1 MDQSMKRCCGGL
13 SQRANGIAW
22 MIGAAVGLV
31 FAHAQCALAT
41 DKGWAAQVVT
51 GAITTKQVPAPKASN
66 LPIPVER
73 VYTAAVPSDKKAID
87 PIPAK
92 ASSERQRGAA
102 PAGDLRPAQQY
113 CINIANAA
121 ADARITWQKKM
132 LGDMERELE
141 DRIAK
146 LEAKLVEY
154 QQWLA
159 RRDEYSKKA
168 QEQLVGIFA
177 RMRPDAAAAQLAV
190 ADEET
195 SAAILSKLDTR
206 VSSTILAEME
216 PNQAARLTAIMV
228 GAGKVT
234 SGKSARAGRDG
245 KRS

>member
-1 MDQSMKRCCGGL
+1 MKRRAGGL
-13 SQRANGIAW
+13 AQCASGIAW
-22 MIGAAVGLV
+22 IAAAVGLIL
-31 FAHAQCALAT
+31 AHAQCAFAT
-41 DKGWAAQVVT
+41 DKGWAAHVVT
-51 GAITTKQVPAPKASN
+51 GAISTKQAPTHKPSN

-87 PIPAK
+87 PTPVKVAG
-92 ASSERQRGAA
+92 ERPRGGA

-146 LEAKLVEY
+146 LEAKVVEY

-159 RRDEYSKKA
+159 RRDDYSKKA

-195 SAAILSKLDTR
+195 SAAVLSKLDTR
-206 VSSTILAEME
+206 VSSTILAEMD

-234 SGKSARAGRDG
+234 SGKSAKAGRDG

>member
-1 MDQSMKRCCGGL
+1 MKQVAQTVKRRAGGL
-13 SQRANGIAW
+13 VW
-22 MIGAAVGLV
+22 MAGAVVGLV
-31 FAHAQCALAT
+31 LAHSQYALAT

-51 GAITTKQVPAPKASN
+51 GSITTKHAPVPKNSAS
-66 LPIPVER
+66 PIPVER
-73 VYTAAVPSDKKAID
+73 VYTAAVPSDKKTID
-87 PIPAK
+87 PAPAK
-92 ASSERQRGAA
+92 AAGERQRGAT
-102 PAGDLRPAQQY
+102 PAGDVRPAQQY

-121 ADARITWQKKM
+121 ADARFSWQKKM
-132 LGDMERELE
+132 LGDMEWELE

-146 LEAKLVEY
+146 LEAKVVEY
-154 QQWLA
+154 QRWLA
-159 RRDEYSKKA
+159 RRDDYSKKA

-195 SAAILSKLDTR
+195 SAAVLSKLDAR
-206 VSSTILAEME
+206 ISSTILAEMD

-234 SGKSARAGRDG
+234 SEKSARAGRDG

>member
-1 MDQSMKRCCGGL
+1 MKRCCGGL

-92 ASSERQRGAA
+92 ASSERQRGVA